1 MRRLI
6 RKNQSAADSFS
17 ATVDIRPSYQ
27 DCDPAGVVWHGNY
40 FHYFDTAR
48 VALLAKLD
56 YGYRQMEASGYVF
69 PVVDTRVRYLVPATY
84 DQLIRV
90 SATLR
95 EWEYRL
101 KIEYE
106 VRDAADKFVA
116 EAYTIQVAV
125 EIATGELCIG
135 SPEPLLSRI
144 VRAGL
149 PIDGI

>member
-6 RKNQSAADSFS
+6 KSGASAAETLS
-17 ATVDIRPSYQ
+17 ATVEIRPSYQ

-48 VALLAKLD
+48 VALLEHLD
-56 YGYRQMEASGYVF
+56 YGYRQMEDSGYLY
-69 PVVDTRVRYLVPATY
+69 PVIDTRVRYLGAATY
-84 DQLIRV
+84 DQLIQV
-90 SATLR
+90 KASLR

-101 KIEYE
+101 KIDYE
-106 VRDAADKFVA
+106 VLDAAEKCIT

-125 EIATGELCIG
+125 EVASGELCIG

-144 VRAGL
+144 ARAGL
-149 PIDGI
+149 PVD

>member
-6 RKNQSAADSFS
+6 KSGGSAAKILS

-40 FHYFDTAR
+40 FHYFDAAR
-48 VALLAKLD
+48 VALLEQLD
-56 YGYRQMEASGYVF
+56 YGYRQMEESGYLY
-69 PVVDTRVRYLVPATY
+69 PVIDTRVRYLGAATY
-84 DQLIRV
+84 DQLLRV
-90 SATLR
+90 RASLR

-101 KIEYE
+101 KIDYE
-106 VRDAADKFVA
+106 VLDDAGKCIT

-125 EIATGELCIG
+125 EMASGELCIG

-144 VRAGL
+144 ARAGL
-149 PIDGI
+149 PVD